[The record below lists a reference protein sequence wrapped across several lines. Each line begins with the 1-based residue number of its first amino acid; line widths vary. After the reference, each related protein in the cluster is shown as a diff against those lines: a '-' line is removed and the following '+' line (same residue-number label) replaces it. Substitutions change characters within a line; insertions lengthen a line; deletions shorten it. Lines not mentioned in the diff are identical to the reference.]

1 MLKTNYENITF
12 TGDTI
17 IELQKEFISGTL
29 TCSFLNNTIKKN
41 ISITEIGGKYISL
54 EVDPD
59 SIPLNSIL
67 NISYKIKDDS
77 TRLTEGQKL
86 AAIEKRLEDQEK
98 VLKEVLAALKYRVDT
113 QTFTTW
119 LKALEKQL
127 GVDIINQQFSQN
139 K

>member
-41 ISITEIGGKYISL
+41 IIVTEIGGKYISL

-59 SIPLNSIL
+59 TIPLNSIL

-77 TRLTEGQKL
+77 TRLTEGQRL